1 VSQDSRDK
9 DNQIRRQRRMKAFR
23 RRSKAAEAG
32 VHLPTYAELLRGSP
46 FMGEALRQDAQ
57 AFAERLL
64 SRIAPDTPEGWIAR
78 EKIQALTLLP
88 LSVDFRAASRA
99 LQDYAEKNSKAQED
113 LLECARRCEL
123 YAAAAG
129 SSDSAFATARWAM
142 RLGSDRLNPADEA
155 YGFAVSGIGWMIMA
169 NDYLPA
175 YALNDNAPEFAVKL
189 GGYLLEKLFEERN
202 RRELEIK
209 SQPKNETPAAPRDAS
224 DVAVAFDAVNAD
236 DPLSV
241 VVLRALGNSDVGG
254 GKTVAREFEQMIG
267 KRLPLFAVPDLSKLH
282 NALTAEFPHAEIV
295 VDAII
300 DSLVGQ
306 PCIKLKP
313 TILVGTPGC
322 GKTAFASRIFQ
333 LLGIPSERYSCG
345 GVSDSSLAGC
355 ARRWS
360 TGEPSL
366 PLSLVRRYMCASPG
380 IVLDEVEKVG
390 TSNYNGSLLD
400 ALLGLLEPESSA
412 NWLDPYIQGAV
423 NLSHVLWIAT
433 ANSLDGLPPPL
444 RDRCRILPFPDPE
457 PGHLQVLANRLLKRI
472 VVDRGLDER
481 WALPLNGIEL
491 DALGRIWPGGSLRK
505 LERLVE
511 AVFKARNLTASM
523 Q

>member
-1 VSQDSRDK
+1 
-9 DNQIRRQRRMKAFR
+9 
-23 RRSKAAEAG
+23 
-32 VHLPTYAELLRGSP
+32 
-46 FMGEALRQDAQ
+46 
-57 AFAERLL
+57 
-64 SRIAPDTPEGWIAR
+64 
-78 EKIQALTLLP
+78 
-88 LSVDFRAASRA
+88 
-99 LQDYAEKNSKAQED
+99 
-113 LLECARRCEL
+113 
-123 YAAAAG
+123 
-129 SSDSAFATARWAM
+129 M
-142 RLGSDRLNPADEA
+142 RFGNDRLNPPDEA
-155 YGFAVSGIGWMIMA
+155 YGFAVSAIGWMIMA
-169 NDYLPA
+169 NEYLPA
-175 YALNDNAPEFAVKL
+175 YALNDNAPQFAVKL
-189 GGYLLEKLFEERN
+189 GGYLLETLVEERN
-202 RRELEIK
+202 RRELEGK
-209 SQPKNETPAAPRDAS
+209 SQPKTEVPAAQKHAINIDT
-224 DVAVAFDAVNAD
+224 AFDAASED
-236 DPLSV
+236 DPLSI
-241 VVLRALGNSDVGG
+241 VVLKALGNSDVGG

-267 KRLPLFAVPDLSKLH
+267 KRLPLVAVPDLSEVHKT
-282 NALTAEFPHAEIV
+282 LTAEFPHAEIV

-300 DSLVGQ
+300 DSLIGQ
-306 PCIKLKP
+306 PSIKLKP

-322 GKTAFASRIFQ
+322 GKTAFASRTFQ
-333 LLGIPSERYSCG
+333 LLGVPSERYSCG

-444 RDRCRILPFPDPE
+444 KDRCRVLPFPDPE
-457 PGHLQVLANRLLKRI
+457 PGHLQVLGNRLLKRI
-472 VVDRGLDER
+472 VVDRGMDER
-481 WALPLNGIEL
+481 WALPLDGIEL
-491 DALGRIWPGGSLRK
+491 EALSKIWVGGSLRK

-511 AVFKARNLTASM
+511 AVFKARSLVSVI